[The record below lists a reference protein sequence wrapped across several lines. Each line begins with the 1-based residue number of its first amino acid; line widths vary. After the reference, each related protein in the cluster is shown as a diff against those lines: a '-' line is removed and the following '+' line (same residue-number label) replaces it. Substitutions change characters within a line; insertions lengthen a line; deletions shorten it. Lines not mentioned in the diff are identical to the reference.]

1 MSKARAGTLRIS
13 ITGPQGSGKTT
24 QAKFLARFLK
34 VPVIMT
40 GDAMREIAKMDSFEG
55 RSAKKSLAHGQLVAD
70 EIVAGY
76 VKKKIQGKTYQMG
89 FVMDGYPRALSQLSF
104 FDPHFD
110 QVFYL
115 GISDDIAMQ
124 RLLKR
129 GREDDIVPLIKER
142 LKLYHRLTKPLLR
155 LYDKKGILS
164 RVDGTGSIKKVQ
176 ARIQGSLN
184 G

>member
-1 MSKARAGTLRIS
+1 MRIS

-24 QAKFLARFLK
+24 QANLLAKFLKL
-34 VPVIMT
+34 PVIMT
-40 GDAMREIAKMDSFEG
+40 GDAMREIAKMDTIEG

-70 EIVAGY
+70 EIVVDY
-76 VKKKIQGKTYQMG
+76 IKKKIQGKTYQMG
-89 FVMDGYPRALSQLSF
+89 FVMDGYPRSSSQLSF

-115 GISDDIAMQ
+115 GISDDTAMR

-129 GREDDIVPLIKER
+129 GREDDIAPLIKER
-142 LKLYHRLTKPLLR
+142 LRLYHRLTKPLLR
-155 LYDKKGILS
+155 LYEKQGILS
-164 RVDGTGSIKKVQ
+164 RVDGTGGVKEVQ
-176 ARIQGSLN
+176 ERIRESLN